1 MLVNI
6 PFKGSVL
13 LLIILE
19 QCPQTAIASVQSTQ
33 QGPSSITGSLLGR
46 ESGGKSTLGARL
58 QELQENKT
66 RKSPRGFSPWCKLHM
81 KKRNQNGASL

>member
-6 PFKGSVL
+6 PFKRSVL

-46 ESGGKSTLGARL
+46 ESGGCQTTRTAGEQDKEKPKRVQSLVQAAH
-58 QELQENKT
+58 EKKKT
-66 RKSPRGFSPWCKLHM
+66 KWGIFVMIPH
-81 KKRNQNGASL
+81 